1 MSYYYLSDK
10 QLATMITS
18 LNKTCRDAAT
28 RELLESLS
36 YQKLK
41 SSTDQSNYRKA
52 AMDKIINTFVSQLK
66 KDASEVKADANDEKE
81 QEKLKKEFPNLITI
95 AIQKSWKYD
104 VEFDI
109 IYHRHKNK
117 NNNLP

>member
-52 AMDKIINTFVSQLK
+52 AMDKMTKIDVAAVKNEDFQVDEDATVSNVVNGAYVQCWLWV
-66 KDASEVKADANDEKE
+66 DAETKPKRSKRTKA
-81 QEKLKKEFPNLITI
+81 
-95 AIQKSWKYD
+95 
-104 VEFDI
+104 
-109 IYHRHKNK
+109 
-117 NNNLP
+117 